1 MLNNW
6 TTLTGGP
13 NGIGGIPDPTLFGM
27 EFGRRVKEEGNTS
40 FHETFGIAY
49 SGEHK
54 VIFLYLIA
62 LVLAVFTALVIRRF
76 MRMPVGRAWEALRED
91 EIAARS
97 LGLSRTAVKLS
108 AFTIGAFFA
117 GFAGTVFASKQG
129 FISPESFVFLESAI
143 ILAIVVLGGMGS
155 QIGVVLAAIAVT
167 ILPELAR
174 EFSEYRMLI
183 FGAAMVLM
191 MVWRP
196 QGLMPMRRI
205 HIELK
210 RQE

>member
-1 MLNNW
+1 MGFRHGLHDMG
-6 TTLTGGP
+6 TRTIRLSVPAGPVVTGFV
-13 NGIGGIPDPTLFGM
+13 DP
-27 EFGRRVKEEGNTS
+27 K
-40 FHETFGIAY
+40 IAI
-49 SGEHK
+49 SG
-54 VIFLYLIA
+54 
-62 LVLAVFTALVIRRF
+62 VF
-76 MRMPVGRAWEALRED
+76 RA
-91 EIAARS
+91 AA
-97 LGLSRTAVKLS
+97 TC
-108 AFTIGAFFA
+108 
-117 GFAGTVFASKQG
+117 
-129 FISPESFVFLESAI
+129 ISPESFVFLESAI